1 MTDFPR
7 KAEVENVRVIRETAD
22 ALLVEID
29 GERQTW
35 VPLSQVDDDSEVF
48 TDGDQGTITLSEW
61 WAEKEG
67 LI

>member
-7 KAEVENVRVIRETAD
+7 KAEVENVRVIRETAE
-22 ALLVEID
+22 ALLIEID

-35 VPLSQVDDDSEVF
+35 VPKSQVDDDSEVF
-48 TDGDQGTITLSEW
+48 TDGDQGTITLAEW
-61 WAEKEG
+61 FAEKEG